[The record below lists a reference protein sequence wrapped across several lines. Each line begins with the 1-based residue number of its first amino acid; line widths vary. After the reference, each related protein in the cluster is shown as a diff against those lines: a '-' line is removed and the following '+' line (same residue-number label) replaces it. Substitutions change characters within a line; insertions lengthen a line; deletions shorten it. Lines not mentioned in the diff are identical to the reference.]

1 MRSGGYYLSSGLDLI
16 FADETLLHT
25 RGAEGTGS
33 DVSAGPEQCVSLHVG
48 AHHALLQ
55 RLDVAVQ
62 RRAAGAHLPTG
73 PFREKQQR
81 VCVRAERTAKERLAE
96 NKGGSHDVNRE
107 DNMLP
112 FTRHGRFLW

>member
-1 MRSGGYYLSSGLDLI
+1 MGPGGCHLSSGLDLI

-33 DVSAGPEQCVSLHVG
+33 DVSAGPEQRVSLHVG

-73 PFREKQQR
+73 PFRGKQQR
-81 VCVRAERTAKERLAE
+81 VCESRTDCKRETGRKQVRQPRRDQRGKHASLHP
-96 NKGGSHDVNRE
+96 S
-107 DNMLP
+107 
-112 FTRHGRFLW
+112 